1 MVQVFLSQM
10 IYWQICPQRRCCPDT
25 NNTMSALVSLLSW
38 QPRYYLFL
46 KNIIA
51 WGSPAGS
58 DVKESACNV
67 GAWVR
72 SLGQEDLMEK
82 GRATH
87 SSILDWRIPGTE
99 DPGGLQS
106 TPSQRVRHN
115 WGTNTFTL
123 TEGLLCWPVSISIT
137 TVRSPSCRDCHP
149 SHLGYTWGK
158 GVHLCQCHV
167 AEPRITPAFG
177 SCPLPTGPLLW

>member
-87 SSILDWRIPGTE
+87 SSILAWRIAWTEEPGRL
-99 DPGGLQS
+99 PSIGLQRIRCYWS
-106 TPSQRVRHN
+106 VVAWAIMYIFCSCIYFISLVKTYFEFIVGILS
-115 WGTNTFTL
+115 
-123 TEGLLCWPVSISIT
+123 GLFSLA
-137 TVRSPSCRDCHP
+137 CH
-149 SHLGYTWGK
+149 
-158 GVHLCQCHV
+158 
-167 AEPRITPAFG
+167 
-177 SCPLPTGPLLW
+177 